1 MNQGHT
7 SLAPYVNSADELYE
21 LLQAG
26 HIIQEGKSVRWAW
39 AMLLSAVVGLAFPGA
54 VSKLGWMACIY
65 AGMNWLAV
73 IVDYTGRGW
82 FMHMLSLRNLLH
94 PTALE
99 LELADQPSQGGELE
113 SESTSSASGRVH

>member
-7 SLAPYVNSADELYE
+7 SLAPYVNSADDLYE

-39 AMLLSAVVGLAFPGA
+39 GMLLAAVVGLAFPGA
-54 VSKLGWMACIY
+54 FGKLGWMACIY

-73 IVDYTGRGW
+73 IVDYAGRGW
-82 FMHMLSLRNLLH
+82 FMHMLSLRHYLGATEPRDECLAADGVA
-94 PTALE
+94 PTVENVGDAT
-99 LELADQPSQGGELE
+99 
-113 SESTSSASGRVH
+113 STVH

>member
-39 AMLLSAVVGLAFPGA
+39 GMLLAAAVGLAFSGA
-54 VSKLGWMACIY
+54 IGKLGWMACIY

-82 FMHMLSLRNLLH
+82 FMHMLSLREYLTPEPLRIRDDEAI
-94 PTALE
+94 P
-99 LELADQPSQGGELE
+99 DQEAQSNGLDPA
-113 SESTSSASGRVH
+113 ASVH